1 MTNIDRAARAI
12 QPYEPRNGSPRD
24 VAIDLASAG
33 LLAPDLPE
41 PGRAWRDD
49 DAPLIW
55 HVPERNDRL
64 AATVDERPTHPTIG
78 LEDDNRVLK
87 HLTATEAR
95 ALALA
100 LLAAANHAREHDA
113 S

>member
-1 MTNIDRAARAI
+1 MTNIDRAAYIIAAAVGDDMLTHAAA
-12 QPYEPRNGSPRD
+12 Q
-24 VAIDLASAG
+24 DLADAG